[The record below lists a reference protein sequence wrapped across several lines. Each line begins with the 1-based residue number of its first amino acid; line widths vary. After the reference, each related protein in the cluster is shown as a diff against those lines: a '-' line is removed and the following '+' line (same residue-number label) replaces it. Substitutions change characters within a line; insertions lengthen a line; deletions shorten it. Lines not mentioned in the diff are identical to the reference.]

1 MGGSW
6 ERLIGVSRRILDNIL
21 YDNRHH
27 KLTHEVLSTFLA
39 ETMAIMNSRP
49 LVPISSDHES
59 PCVLSPNVL
68 LTQKTN
74 SPTDDFSYLHTKDVY
89 TKQWKFVQV
98 MADRFW
104 TQWRQEYLQT
114 LQSRRKWE
122 KTHMNIQ
129 VNDVVILN
137 ESDLHRNMWPIG
149 IVEQT
154 FPGKDGL
161 ILKVQLK
168 VIRELHPSCNQID
181 SVG

>member
-1 MGGSW
+1 
-6 ERLIGVSRRILDNIL
+6 
-21 YDNRHH
+21 
-27 KLTHEVLSTFLA
+27 
-39 ETMAIMNSRP
+39 
-49 LVPISSDHES
+49 
-59 PCVLSPNVL
+59 
-68 LTQKTN
+68 
-74 SPTDDFSYLHTKDVY
+74 
-89 TKQWKFVQV
+89 
-98 MADRFW
+98 
-104 TQWRQEYLQT
+104 
-114 LQSRRKWE
+114 
-122 KTHMNIQ
+122 MNIQ